1 MSDQRYQS
9 HEISSCDILNEGPD
23 IDYSEKCIAILRH
36 EDGQGELIAEVSI
49 YAGNTITFGRDDDRP
64 ETDTDGKRF
73 IPLEDE
79 HPVYI
84 SKEHFRIYSVVF
96 DPKDRRVQPLIYCE
110 DLESTNGTYVG
121 GDCIGM
127 IGRERVA
134 RLLHHG
140 DLIELRPSWYFR
152 LYQPP
157 HVLTTE
163 IKGKPE
169 DLEFFQGQYSI
180 STRMLG
186 SGQYGKVFLA
196 KEVASSK
203 QVACKIIDF
212 EEAMKNQGAM
222 SQTSL
227 DTATGNYVITRDKIM
242 REIRILSELSH
253 PHIVNLRKAF
263 YSESTIYTFTDL
275 APGGDLFSY
284 VGKSNG
290 LLTDLESRVITR
302 QIVSALE
309 FMHAAG
315 VAHRDIKLEN
325 VLITQTDFGG
335 RVVLTD
341 FGFASYTQADVGR
354 MLSNVG
360 TPGYLAPEV
369 GRAEHT
375 NQRYTTAADMWSLG
389 VLTARLLIGDTIPSE
404 DELCHSTQPDLAEW
418 FLSRVKDKHSDLKP
432 RASRFMQRLF
442 VLDPCHR
449 MTAPEALEHSWFKKP
464 PSEAAAIE
472 ELCARITR
480 FWRKRDSVDDVI
492 VPLPRTLR
500 IFRADEEYTKQPK
513 SRRRIPDASSSP
525 YFSLDRHIQPKVPS
539 QRRTLLEN
547 LHKSGSQFFAT
558 EEPDVSRFQIT
569 TTHGRDMFGKVEES
583 PTQDL
588 YGSDPDDEISLVPAT
603 PLRPGSV
610 HGFILSDAVDPS
622 TSQNNLADTQSGAV
636 LKFSS
641 KRVRFESEDPE
652 ERSIREEVVS
662 QGTRWQSAKA
672 FGDALKKRKIEARGQ
687 LVRARTPPHLQTL
700 PIRT

>member
-1 MSDQRYQS
+1 
-9 HEISSCDILNEGPD
+9 
-23 IDYSEKCIAILRH
+23 
-36 EDGQGELIAEVSI
+36 
-49 YAGNTITFGRDDDRP
+49 
-64 ETDTDGKRF
+64 
-73 IPLEDE
+73 
-79 HPVYI
+79 
-84 SKEHFRIYSVVF
+84 
-96 DPKDRRVQPLIYCE
+96 
-110 DLESTNGTYVG
+110 
-121 GDCIGM
+121 M

-157 HVLTTE
+157 HVPTTE
-163 IKGKPE
+163 IKGKSE
-169 DLEFFQGQYSI
+169 ELEFFQDQYSI

-196 KEVASSK
+196 KEVATSK

-222 SQTSL
+222 SQSSL
-227 DTATGNYVITRDKIM
+227 DTGDENHVITRDKIM

-284 VGKSNG
+284 VGKSKG

-302 QIVSALE
+302 QIVSALD

-341 FGFASYTQADVGR
+341 FGFASYTQAGVGR

-375 NQRYTTAADMWSLG
+375 NQRYTAAADMWSLG

-404 DELCHSTQPDLAEW
+404 DELCNSTQLDLVEW
-418 FLSRVKDKHSDLKP
+418 FLSIVRDKHSDLKP

-442 VLDPCHR
+442 VLDPSHR
-449 MTAPEALEHSWFKKP
+449 MTAPEALKHSWFKKP

-480 FWRKRDSVDDVI
+480 FWRKRDSVGDVI

-500 IFRADEEYTKQPK
+500 MFRADEEYTKQPK
-513 SRRRIPDASSSP
+513 SRRRIPDASSSA
-525 YFSLDRHIQPKVPS
+525 YFSLDRHIQQKVPS

-547 LHKSGSQFFAT
+547 LHKSGSQFVAT
-558 EEPDVSRFQIT
+558 EEPDASQLRIT
-569 TTHGRDMFGKVEES
+569 TTHGRDMFGKVGDP

-588 YGSDPDDEISLVPAT
+588 YGSEHEHEISLVPET
-603 PLRPGSV
+603 PVRPESV
-610 HGFILSDAVDPS
+610 HGFILVDALHPP
-622 TSQNNLADTQSGAV
+622 TSQNNLSDTQSEAV
-636 LKFSS
+636 SQFSS
-641 KRVRFESEDPE
+641 KRVRFVSEDPE
-652 ERSIREEVVS
+652 ERSIRKEVVS
-662 QGTRWQSAKA
+662 QGPRWQSAKA
-672 FGDALKKRKIEARGQ
+672 FGDELKKRKIEVRGQ
-687 LVRARTPPHLQTL
+687 IVRARTPPHMQTL
-700 PIRT
+700 RIRT